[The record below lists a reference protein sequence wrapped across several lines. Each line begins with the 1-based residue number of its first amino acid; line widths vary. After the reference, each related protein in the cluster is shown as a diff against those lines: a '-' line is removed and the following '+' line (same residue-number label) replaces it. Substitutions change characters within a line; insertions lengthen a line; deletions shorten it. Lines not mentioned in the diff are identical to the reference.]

1 VTLPSPSSVML
12 ILPISVRYEYILG
25 PRTSQRW
32 PWRIF
37 VTVRWSRPGNS
48 SMSTERPGDGVI
60 ISASRRT
67 DIPAF
72 HSEWLMNRLRAGYAL
87 VRNPVAKNVVYRVDL
102 TRRNVDCIAFIT
114 KNPMPL
120 EPHLKEIG
128 SMGHVYTFQVTL
140 NPYGKDLEPNVPFKA
155 DINDCCIRIADRIG
169 RDRMAWRYDP
179 VILNGRIGLEYHRRK
194 FEMICAEASE
204 WTDRCI
210 ISFVDFYGKLF
221 RLAEDGVIRDIT
233 REEKASFARMAARAA
248 GEYGMTVTSCCAKE
262 DLSEYGVISRPC
274 MDAATY
280 RSLNIPYEASSS
292 PMRERCGCIRSID
305 IGAYDTCMHNCVY
318 CYANRPDPERR
329 ASKVFMPESE
339 MLWGG
344 LTPRDEVVDLSSRE
358 TARLGDYLRSEDLPG
373 GCAPDLRDAV
383 IVGH

>member
-1 VTLPSPSSVML
+1 MDLADICNCPL
-12 ILPISVRYEYILG
+12 AAG
-25 PRTSQRW
+25 PED
-32 PWRIF
+32 
-37 VTVRWSRPGNS
+37 S

-120 EPHLKEIG
+120 EPHLREIG
-128 SMGHVYTFQVTL
+128 SMGHAYTFQVTL
-140 NPYGKDLEPNVPFKA
+140 TPYGKDLEPNVPFKA

-194 FEMICAEASE
+194 FEMMCGEASE

-233 REEKASFARMAARAA
+233 REEKASFARMAAKAA
-248 GEYGMTVTSCCAKE
+248 EEYGMTVTSCCAKE

-305 IGAYDTCMHNCVY
+305 IGAYDTCKHDCIY
-318 CYANRPDPERR
+318 CYANHPDTERR

-344 LTPRDEVVDLSSRE
+344 LTPRDEIVDLSSRE
-358 TARLGDYLRSEDLPG
+358 TARLGDYLRSEDLPR
-373 GCAPDLRDAV
+373 GCAPDLRYAV
-383 IVGH
+383 VIGH